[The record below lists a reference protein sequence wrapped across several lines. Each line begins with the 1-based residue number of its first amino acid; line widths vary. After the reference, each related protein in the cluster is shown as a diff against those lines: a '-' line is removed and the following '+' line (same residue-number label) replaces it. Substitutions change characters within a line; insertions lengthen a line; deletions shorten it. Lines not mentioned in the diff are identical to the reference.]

1 MDLFS
6 LKLAL
11 ILLSCIECCVGK
23 GVLPEK
29 LDAVLGQSITLKILI
44 EKKEGDDIIWNFS
57 DGAEQINV
65 ATLRQ
70 SAVQVADPYTCR
82 ASIDVKTGY
91 LTLTSLQSKDSGF
104 YSVTILG
111 NAGTKTGETELRVLA
126 PAPTSTPTSAYP
138 ETTDQCA
145 DYFVPL
151 VVCLVV
157 IFLLLAGYLVLLYKW
172 LDGKKSGTSKETSS
186 PVSKCED
193 STYQILNLASMDKDE
208 TYSTLRPWSAV
219 N

>member
-145 DYFVPL
+145 
-151 VVCLVV
+151 
-157 IFLLLAGYLVLLYKW
+157 AGYLVLLYKW